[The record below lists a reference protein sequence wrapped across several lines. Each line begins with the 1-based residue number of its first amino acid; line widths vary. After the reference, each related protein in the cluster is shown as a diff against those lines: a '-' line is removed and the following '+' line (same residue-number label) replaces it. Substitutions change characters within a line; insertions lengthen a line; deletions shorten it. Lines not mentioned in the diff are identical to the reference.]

1 MPALSFDRGDI
12 TAQPGACR
20 DGLGPAGLPV
30 SSYRRNAG
38 GGANTVVTEH
48 AEYTALGGLLER

>member
-1 MPALSFDRGDI
+1 MVSDPLDYRW
-12 TAQPGACR
+12 
-20 DGLGPAGLPV
+20 

-38 GGANTVVTEH
+38 GEANTVVTEH